1 MALWLMLR
9 PFGTI
14 GRMVS
19 MLQDLILHKV
29 WANTNLLN
37 AIREHQAAAG
47 DPELQK
53 LLHHTILAN
62 RFWLL
67 LSLGLPFV
75 QEQEARVPESLEGIE
90 ALYRETHAKELE
102 WMSSIAEADLDRRL
116 ETPLVPG
123 LSCSVAQALMQVC
136 MHSQGHRAQCAAKFR
151 ELGGEPPGTDFI
163 LWVKERAAI
172 D

>member
-1 MALWLMLR
+1 
-9 PFGTI
+9 
-14 GRMVS
+14 MVS
-19 MLQDLILHKV
+19 MLHDLIRHKV
-29 WANTNLLN
+29 WANASLLN
-37 AIREHQAAAG
+37 AIRQHEAAAR
-47 DPELQK
+47 DPDLQK

-67 LSLGLPFV
+67 LSLGLPFA
-75 QEQEARVPESLEGIE
+75 QEEEARVPESLEGIE

-123 LSCSVAQALMQVC
+123 LSCSIAQALLQVC